1 MNAVHQSLTG
11 SKKAATLLLSLG
23 VERSSQILKHL
34 SEDEMERVMVELSNP
49 GPVDQESR
57 KSTLEEAFAFAHS
70 GSDRLTGG
78 IEYTRELLAQAL
90 GPHRGTELLDK
101 ISAHKQISSF
111 EMLKNA
117 DPAQIASTLSEEHP
131 QTIAL
136 VLAHLDEQIAADILS
151 FLDHDLQVTI
161 TLRLAQMERVSPNVV
176 QVIENHLKQKLSGV
190 ISEADFRATGG
201 VAFLVGML
209 NQVDRGVQKAIF
221 DELEETHPTL
231 VQEIRDNLFTFDD
244 LLKLDDRGIQRVLG
258 EVDKQDLSLALKA
271 TPEELK
277 DFIFRNLSE
286 RARDTLKEDLELL
299 GPQLAKNVYDAQ
311 RSIVEIVRKLEEAE
325 EIMIAGMGSDEEIIE

>member
-1 MNAVHQSLTG
+1 MDKQQLDG

-49 GPVDQESR
+49 GPIDQQTR
-57 KSTLEEAFAFAHS
+57 KKTLEEAFAFAHGGG
-70 GSDRLTGG
+70 GSISGG
-78 IEYTRELLAQAL
+78 IEYTRELLAEAL

-111 EMLKNA
+111 DMLKNA
-117 DPAQIASTLSEEHP
+117 DPAQIANTLTEEHP
-131 QTIAL
+131 QTVAL
-136 VLAHLDEQIAADILS
+136 VLAHLDEQLAADILS
-151 FLDHDLQVTI
+151 HLEHEVQVDI
-161 TLRLAQMERVSPNVV
+161 TLRLAQMDRVSPNVV
-176 QVIENHLKQKLSGV
+176 QTIEQNLKQKLSGV

-201 VAFLVGML
+201 VSFLVGML

-221 DELEETHPTL
+221 DELEETHPKL
-231 VQEIRDNLFTFDD
+231 VKEIQENLFTFDD

-258 EVDKQDLSLALKA
+258 EIDKQELSLALKA
-271 TPEELK
+271 APDNLK

-286 RARDTLKEDLELL
+286 RARNTLQEDLELL
-299 GPQLAKNVYDAQ
+299 GPQLARNVYEAQ
-311 RSIVEIVRKLEEAE
+311 RNIVEVVRRLEEEE
-325 EIMIAGMGSDEEIIE
+325 EIMIAGMGADEEIIE